1 MAPHPVALRI
11 SAFDNPK
18 RIIDTAPGRGAGRP
32 PAFFI
37 RARAADARS
46 SPPEPDRTHRG
57 RAPPMTRLGVAP
69 AALSQAEGGWP
80 LDGALRLGDRV
91 LSFGAASHLRAC
103 LLLLLIGLASFLP
116 GLASL
121 QPMDRDE
128 PRFAQASKQMLET
141 GDLVDIRF
149 QAEARHK
156 KPVGIYWAQ
165 AAAVAAGEALG
176 VPQARTQI
184 GLYRIPSLLGALAA
198 ILLTY
203 WAGLALLD
211 RRRALLAAALFS
223 ACIMLS
229 AEARLAKTDALL
241 TACSVAAFGALARAW
256 LGRARLE
263 RRRGP
268 ASLGTALVFWLGIA
282 LGILV
287 KGPMVPLFAGLAAF
301 VLCLREGSAR
311 WLLDLRPRLGLL
323 ITLAVVAPWFLAI
336 AWKSGGAFFGE
347 AVGRDML
354 GKVGTGAEKH
364 WGPPGAYALA
374 FFATFWPGAA
384 FAALS
389 LPFAWARRG
398 EEAVALLLA
407 WIVPMWLIFEA
418 VPTKLPHYVLP
429 LMPAVA
435 ILTVLALSR
444 GALDPRRPGAR
455 WVAGLVVLI
464 PVGLT
469 LGLSLAAW
477 RLDHVLPLAALPLL
491 LAACLL
497 AGLAWAAFARGV
509 REGAGQR
516 AGQETRQEAGEG
528 ALVLAV
534 AASVVLS
541 GAVFG
546 LTQPV
551 LQSLKVSPRLAA
563 IRDALPCEAP
573 RVASLGLREPS
584 LVFTVGTDLA
594 MLNSGAEA
602 IAFLREGGC
611 RLVLVE
617 DRFAAEFTAAEGGQP
632 LSPVGRVTGFNI
644 NGGKPVGV
652 SAYAALPGS
661 TP

>member
-1 MAPHPVALRI
+1 MTSLSVGPSAAPRTDFFRPL
-11 SAFDNPK
+11 
-18 RIIDTAPGRGAGRP
+18 AG
-32 PAFFI
+32 
-37 RARAADARS
+37 
-46 SPPEPDRTHRG
+46 
-57 RAPPMTRLGVAP
+57 
-69 AALSQAEGGWP
+69 ALSLADQ
-80 LDGALRLGDRV
+80 V
-91 LSFGAASHLRAC
+91 LSFGAASHVRAC
-103 LLLLLIGLASFLP
+103 LLLLCLGLASFLP
-116 GLASL
+116 GFASL

-141 GDLVDIRF
+141 GDFVDIRF

-156 KPVGIYWAQ
+156 KPVGIYWVQ

-176 VPQARTQI
+176 VPAARTQI
-184 GLYRIPSLLGALAA
+184 GLYRIPSLVGALAA

-211 RRRALLAAALFS
+211 RRRALLAAALFG

-268 ASLGTALVFWLGIA
+268 ASLGTALVFWLGLA

-287 KGPMVPLFAGLAAF
+287 KGPMVPLFAGLTAL

-311 WLLDLRPRLGLL
+311 WLLDLRPRLGLVL
-323 ITLAVVAPWFLAI
+323 TLAVVAPWFLAI

-354 GKVGTGAEKH
+354 GKVGSGAEKH

-384 FAALS
+384 FAALAI
-389 LPFAWARRG
+389 PFAWRQWG

-469 LGLSLAAW
+469 LGLSLATW

-491 LAACLL
+491 LIACALAA
-497 AGLAWAAFARGV
+497 LAWAAFARG
-509 REGAGQR
+509 
-516 AGQETRQEAGEG
+516 AGEG
-528 ALVLAV
+528 ALVLGV
-534 AASVVLS
+534 AASVLLS

-563 IRDALPCEAP
+563 IRDALPCAEA

-584 LVFTVGTDLA
+584 LVFTIGTDLA

-602 IAFLREGGC
+602 AAFLREGGC

-617 DRFAAEFTAAEGGQP
+617 DRFAAEFAAAEGGQP
-632 LSPVGRVTGFNI
+632 LSPAGRVTGFNI

-652 SAYAALPGS
+652 SAYAALPGA

>member
-1 MAPHPVALRI
+1 
-11 SAFDNPK
+11 
-18 RIIDTAPGRGAGRP
+18 
-32 PAFFI
+32 
-37 RARAADARS
+37 
-46 SPPEPDRTHRG
+46 
-57 RAPPMTRLGVAP
+57 MTRLGVAP
-69 AALSQAEGGWP
+69 AALSPAEGVRP
-80 LDGALRLGDRV
+80 FAGALRLADRV
-91 LSFGAASHLRAC
+91 LSFGSASHLRAC
-103 LLLLLIGLASFLP
+103 LLLVLIGLASFLP

-176 VPQARTQI
+176 VPRARTQI

-211 RRRALLAAALFS
+211 RRRALLAAALFA

-282 LGILV
+282 FGILV
-287 KGPMVPLFAGLAAF
+287 KGPMVPLFAGLAAL
-301 VLCLREGSAR
+301 VLSLREGSAR

-323 ITLAVVAPWFLAI
+323 VTLAVVAPWFLAI

-389 LPFAWARRG
+389 LPFAWAWRG

-444 GALDPRRPGAR
+444 GGLDPRRPGAR

-469 LGLSLAAW
+469 LALSLAAW
-477 RLDHVLPLAALPLL
+477 RLDGVLPLAALPLL
-491 LAACLL
+491 LVACAL
-497 AGLAWAAFARGV
+497 AGLAWAAFARGAG
-509 REGAGQR
+509 EGAR
-516 AGQETRQEAGEG
+516 EG

-617 DRFAAEFTAAEGGQP
+617 DRFAAEFAAVEGGQP
-632 LSPVGRVTGFNI
+632 FRPAGRVTGFNI

-652 SAYAALPGS
+652 SAYAALPGA